1 MLSNLQ
7 AFKFRHGYFPGNF
20 LLKTRKSS
28 CQTLR
33 EKCRYSEL
41 FWSTVSRLG
50 TEYGDILRFSL
61 YSVRMLENAGQ
72 NNSEYGHFLRSEKSF
87 RWYEIGTY
95 DLVNIEV
102 QFMFQ
107 AFLLLQNTGVYLQ
120 FYSSLS

>member
-1 MLSNLQ
+1 MSARALEKV
-7 AFKFRHGYFPGNF
+7 AARHCVRSAGIRSYSGPHFPP
-20 LLKTRKSS
+20 
-28 CQTLR
+28 
-33 EKCRYSEL
+33 
-41 FWSTVSRLG
+41 LG

-102 QFMFQ
+102 QIMFQ

-120 FYSSLS
+120 FYSLLS